1 MTAWLVVLGAGA
13 GSFLFRISIVALID
27 HISAPA
33 ALERLATF
41 VVPAAFAGIAAAAL
55 AHPLADG
62 GAGGFALGVAVLVTA
77 TCAARGRTVPIAF
90 TCGLLSLWVTTAVAA
105 ALPIGA

>member
-13 GSFLFRISIVALID
+13 GSFLFRLSIVALID
-27 HISAPA
+27 HISAPV

-41 VVPAAFAGIAAAAL
+41 VVPAAFAGLAAAAL

-62 GAGGFALGVAVLVTA
+62 GADGVSLGAAVLVTA
-77 TCAARGRTVPIAF
+77 VAAVRGRTVPIAF
-90 TCGLLSLWVTTAVAA
+90 LGGLLTLWTATA
-105 ALPIGA
+105 ALSIGA